1 MKKNLIVACL
11 LLISMGYAVAQT
23 NDTNSINRIEPV
35 NSGTIVTYTCSMH
48 PEIKSDKPGK
58 CPVCGMDLVQK
69 MAPQYTC
76 PMHPDI
82 LSSSPGEC
90 PKCGMA
96 LELKT
101 SAPYSCPM
109 HPEITSM
116 EPGKC
121 SICGMKLKK
130 TKEQTQTHDHSMH
143 GCCTM

>member
-1 MKKNLIVACL
+1 MTKYFIVACL
-11 LLISMGYAVAQT
+11 MLVSMGYAVAQS
-23 NDTNSINRIEPV
+23 NDTNSINKMEPV
-35 NSGTIVTYTCSMH
+35 NSKGIVSYTCSMH

-58 CPVCGMDLVQK
+58 CPVCGMDLVLK
-69 MAPQYTC
+69 EAPQYTC

-82 LSSSPGEC
+82 VSSSPGKC
-90 PKCGMA
+90 PKCGMV
-96 LELKT
+96 LELKI

-130 TKEQTQTHDHSMH
+130 TKTQGHDHNMH
-143 GCCTM
+143 GGCSM